1 MHQIHLLMGLGGC
14 PPDCDCHPPRTIL
27 LEAVLGELNPITE
40 QEVAKHLRD
49 CLYCASLARRLLEGH
64 RHLQQLAREIGDYI
78 GRTVSAEELLQA
90 RRN

>member
-1 MHQIHLLMGLGGC
+1 MHQIHLLLGLDGC
-14 PPDCDCHPPRTIL
+14 PPDCGCHPPRTIL

-40 QEVAKHLRD
+40 KGVAEHLRG
-49 CLYCASLARRLLEGH
+49 CLYCVCLARRLLEGH

-78 GRTVSAEELLQA
+78 GRPVSADELLQA